1 MAFEL
6 KNVVPWGR
14 NLKEYKSMFKLT
26 DADLNKRMIS
36 IGDGPAS
43 FNHEMTRLSKSVV
56 SLDPIY
62 QFTESELTQRI
73 EETKDIVIEQM
84 SKNKDN
90 FIWTNFKDIEELESV
105 RLSAMNDFL
114 KDFEIGKK
122 EKRYVTHSMPEKT
135 SFPDLTFELGL
146 SSHFLVLYSQLGLEF
161 HIQSINEML
170 RIAKE
175 IRIFPL
181 LNLDAKKSE
190 LVDDLIAHFQT
201 DYIVQ
206 IEKVDYEFQKN
217 GNEMLTIK
225 RK

>member
-26 DADLNKRMIS
+26 DADLNKQIIS

-43 FNHEMTRLSKSVV
+43 FNYEMTRLSKSVV

-90 FIWTNFKDIEELESV
+90 FIWTNYKDIEELESV

-122 EKRYVTHSMPEKT
+122 ENDM
-135 SFPDLTFELGL
+135 
-146 SSHFLVLYSQLGLEF
+146 
-161 HIQSINEML
+161 
-170 RIAKE
+170 
-175 IRIFPL
+175 
-181 LNLDAKKSE
+181 
-190 LVDDLIAHFQT
+190 
-201 DYIVQ
+201 
-206 IEKVDYEFQKN
+206 
-217 GNEMLTIK
+217 
-225 RK
+225 